1 MKHCIQVE
9 AQEANQKEFKEL
21 NAFVFRLDLSCAASL
36 FFTQNKK
43 QQNDKKTSRFPSS
56 WVWNKQGRRSLANTA
71 LLEQLKKKKQNTTTG
86 TGRKN
91 KTFKKLLDLVL
102 SPALQIFILFTR
114 ANKIVVGLVL

>member
-1 MKHCIQVE
+1 MLRHCFSREIKT
-9 AQEANQKEFKEL
+9 AKRQE
-21 NAFVFRLDLSCAASL
+21 
-36 FFTQNKK
+36 NK
-43 QQNDKKTSRFPSS
+43 SVSI
-56 WVWNKQGRRSLANTA
+56 VLG
-71 LLEQLKKKKQNTTTG
+71 LEQTRETFPCEYSTFRETEKKNQNTTTA

>member
-1 MKHCIQVE
+1 MKHCIQIE

-71 LLEQLKKKKQNTTTG
+71 LLSNSKKKPKHNNSN
-86 TGRKN
+86 RKKN

-102 SPALQIFILFTR
+102 SPALQIFILFTL